1 MPVQDLVGR
10 RKEAAILE
18 KYYAS
23 DKSEFVAVY
32 GRRRVGKTY
41 LVQKIMGDRFDY
53 DFSGLYGTQAKAQ
66 RQRFQKALDRRTGST
81 GQEPANW
88 FDAFDNLKDYLL
100 SLGKERVVVFLDEL
114 PWLDTQKQFPCGA
127 VRFLERMAQ
136 WENTPETVCMRLGN
150 HMDGKPA
157 YWRPGRAVR
166 QDQPLNLP
174 GTVQPSRDRRVSQPN
189 QRDELRKPED
199 SGCLYDFRRNT
210 LLPGHA

>member
-41 LVQKIMGDRFDY
+41 LVQKLWGIALTMIFPVCTE
-53 DFSGLYGTQAKAQ
+53 L
-66 RQRFQKALDRRTGST
+66 RQKLRDNGSKKALDRRTGST